1 MRRILGSI
9 GQPALVVPV
18 VVGAVVVGVV
28 VAEVVGGGGGCDFVA
43 RVVGGGFFGC
53 VVEGG
58 RVVGG
63 ADVGGIVA
71 GGNVPA
77 NVVVVVVEV
86 VEVVV
91 VVVGL
96 TAARAFA
103 FSFFR
108 REATCSAAVSDDSL
122 MPSRRVAIVEGRRS
136 LVVMGLSSMSCGLNQ
151 SIPPGA
157 PW

>member
-18 VVGAVVVGVV
+18 VVGGVVVDVVVGADV
-28 VAEVVGGGGGCDFVA
+28 VVGGGGFVA

-58 RVVGG
+58 CVVGG
-63 ADVGGIVA
+63 ADVEGVVA
-71 GGNVPA
+71 GGNV
-77 NVVVVVVEV
+77 VVVVGGV

-103 FSFFR
+103 FSFFKR
-108 REATCSAAVSDDSL
+108 AATCSAAVSDDSL
-122 MPSRRVAIVEGRRS
+122 MPARRVAIVEGRRS

-151 SIPPGA
+151 SIPPGV